1 VNDSC
6 RTTILRGSVWH
17 HKAGK
22 KRKFIPIFPERLD
35 PGAWQPTVRFDEW
48 LEDVP
53 FLQFALVH
61 EPFSLFL
68 ELAFKNFPGQV
79 ARECFDIP
87 VGDGFCLLHLIK
99 QLLQPLLVV
108 DEGMPPM
115 RKGPEV
121 NPQEKLG
128 SGFGE

>member
-1 VNDSC
+1 
-6 RTTILRGSVWH
+6 
-17 HKAGK
+17 
-22 KRKFIPIFPERLD
+22 
-35 PGAWQPTVRFDEW
+35 
-48 LEDVP
+48 
-53 FLQFALVH
+53 
-61 EPFSLFL
+61 
-68 ELAFKNFPGQV
+68 
-79 ARECFDIP
+79 
-87 VGDGFCLLHLIK
+87 LIK